1 MLNGELFERL
11 DGGSAV
17 SGLGSDDDVGSIV
30 KHELEAK
37 SRETLVKYHAQSD
50 PAKWE
55 AKVAGRTRSIDGLP
69 TRPTDRYIA
78 G

>member
-1 MLNGELFERL
+1 QLER
-11 DGGSAV
+11 A
-17 SGLGSDDDVGSIV
+17 
-30 KHELEAK
+30 
-37 SRETLVKYHAQSD
+37 RETLVKYHAQAD

-78 G
+78 GE